1 MEVETKTEENDFFI
15 VKVALGKE
23 DKVMMNLSK
32 IIKKKELTDNFFS
45 IFKPDRVDGYLFVEC
60 LENETNI
67 TRLKDILREIPNTRG
82 IIKTPLK
89 FDGISKYFKKESQ
102 VIEVNEKDVVEMI
115 AGPFKGERAR
125 VVRINLSKDEVIIEP
140 LNMPVAVPITLSM
153 EDIRVIKEE
162 V

>member
-60 LENETNI
+60 LEDEINI

-82 IIKTPLK
+82 IIKNPLK
-89 FDGISKYFKKESQ
+89 FVGISKYFKKESQ
-102 VIEVNEKDVVEMI
+102 VIEVNEKDIVEMI